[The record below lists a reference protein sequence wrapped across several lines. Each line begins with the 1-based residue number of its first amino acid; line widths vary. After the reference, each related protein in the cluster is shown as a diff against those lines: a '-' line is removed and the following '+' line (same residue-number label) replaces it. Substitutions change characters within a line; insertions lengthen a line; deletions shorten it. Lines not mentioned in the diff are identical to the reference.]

1 MGMRV
6 VRPLKVPTQVEMKAY
21 WNNDVEYDVPLD

>member
-1 MGMRV
+1 MRI

-21 WNNDVEYDVPLD
+21 WNNEVEHDVTID